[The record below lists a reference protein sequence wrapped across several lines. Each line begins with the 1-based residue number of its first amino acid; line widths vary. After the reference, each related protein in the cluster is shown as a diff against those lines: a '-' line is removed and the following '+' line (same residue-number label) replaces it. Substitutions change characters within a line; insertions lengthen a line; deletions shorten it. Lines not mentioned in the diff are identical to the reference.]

1 MVSRRKGRRAAGR
14 RGERREGSD
23 TEKWQRE
30 EDEASVGSQQQ
41 QEMQQLHQR
50 QRLGVSVVR
59 VDMDC
64 SATSSD
70 LLGIDE
76 GWGDDLTQ
84 QIRRADTSD
93 PVRVAVRV
101 LPAAADTTRSDE

>member
-1 MVSRRKGRRAAGR
+1 
-14 RGERREGSD
+14 
-23 TEKWQRE
+23 
-30 EDEASVGSQQQ
+30 
-41 QEMQQLHQR
+41 MQQHQQHQR
-50 QRLGVSVVR
+50 QESVVR

-64 SATSSD
+64 SAMGSD

-93 PVRVAVRV
+93 PG
-101 LPAAADTTRSDE
+101 E